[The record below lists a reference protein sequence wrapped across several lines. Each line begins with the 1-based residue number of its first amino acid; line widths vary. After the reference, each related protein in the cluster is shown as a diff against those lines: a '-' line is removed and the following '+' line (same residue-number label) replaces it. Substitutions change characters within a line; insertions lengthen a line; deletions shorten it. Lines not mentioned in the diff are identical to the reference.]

1 MEQYGAIWNIEQY
14 LWGGGG
20 GDCSVLNFRGNIAT

>member
-1 MEQYGAIWNIEQY
+1 MGLFGILSNIRG
-14 LWGGGG
+14 GGGG